1 MPPTLHPEE
10 AKLVSAGR
18 DAAASGEPSLLA
30 DVAGLLSAGAPDVNT
45 LARRGRAF
53 SAFFGGLVVV
63 LVWGLAR
70 AELRH
75 DTALLAAGTVAVSP
89 LLVLSAHEFAP
100 GTPALALG
108 LATIGCLTR
117 LQEQSKLGWALAAG
131 ALGGAATAT
140 HWGGTLL
147 VLCAAVLLALTPAPK
162 RASYSRRL
170 AQAGAVALV
179 VFALLNVRSLASFET
194 FLGASVH
201 EARRLAG
208 GDHLF
213 LPGWRVAFSFHLR
226 ETLPSAASLPILILG
241 TGGLLLA
248 LGRRRSLSPETKGI
262 LVYAGLAW
270 LIAEISPLKPT
281 PGAERYMLPVL
292 PALGIGFGLAAE
304 ELRDRTQ
311 GRASPFWLS
320 LVLLVPLLSTAGL
333 LRTRADDPR
342 VHAGE
347 WLAVHGGRTL
357 CGPHA
362 STRPAAVASLAS
374 VDLDAARRSGV
385 THVVASS
392 FVYETFQ
399 RGTQSAAQA
408 PYVYERHAR
417 YQELFAYPYEE
428 FAPDGPTLGWWSP
441 TIRVVDIR
449 DPRPPGRP

>member
-18 DAAASGEPSLLA
+18 DAATSGEPFLLA
-30 DVAGLLSAGAPDVNT
+30 DIAGLLSADAPGANP
-45 LARRGRAF
+45 LARRGRAL

-70 AELRH
+70 AELHR
-75 DTALLAAGTVAVSP
+75 DTALLAAGAVAVSP

-100 GTPALALG
+100 GAPALALG
-108 LATIGCLTR
+108 LATIGCLAR
-117 LQEQSKLGWALAAG
+117 LQEKNRLGWALAAG
-131 ALGGAATAT
+131 AFAGTAIAT

-147 VLCAAVLLALTPAPK
+147 VLCAAVLFSLTPAPR
-162 RASYSRRL
+162 RASYARRL
-170 AQAGAVALV
+170 AQAGVLALV
-179 VFALLNVRSLASFET
+179 VFALLNARSLTSFDA

-201 EARRLAG
+201 EARRLVG

-213 LPGWRVAFSFHLR
+213 LPGWRGAFSFHLR
-226 ETLPSAASLPILILG
+226 ETLPSAASLPVLVLG
-241 TGGLLLA
+241 LGGLLLA
-248 LGRRRSLSPETKGI
+248 LGRRRSLRPETKGV

-270 LIAEISPLKPT
+270 LLAEISPLKPT

-292 PALGIGFGLAAE
+292 PALGVGFGLAAE
-304 ELRDRTQ
+304 ELRDRSHA
-311 GRASPFWLS
+311 RSSPFWLS
-320 LVLLVPLLSTAGL
+320 LVLVVPLLSTAGL
-333 LRTRADDPR
+333 LQTRADDPR

-357 CGPHA
+357 CGPH
-362 STRPAAVASLAS
+362 SCTRPADVASLAS

-399 RGTQSAAQA
+399 RGTHSAAQA

-428 FAPDGPTLGWWSP
+428 FAPEGPILGWWSP

-449 DPRPPGRP
+449 EPRPPGRP